1 MSLFDSED
9 IDRELNKIERRLDRA
24 AVIKDIE
31 ALERFKVESDSGECM
46 CDTTCSCQSWPIME
60 STREYTDW
68 RYPTKIKTEGNGE
81 WVRRDDV
88 LNLFKEK

>member
-9 IDRELNKIERRLDRA
+9 IDRELNKIERRLDSA
-24 AVIKDIE
+24 AVIKDIK
-31 ALERFKVESDSGECM
+31 ALERYNPEIDCEYG
-46 CDTTCSCQSWPIME
+46 DTGCSSWPIME

-81 WVRRDDV
+81 WVRLDDV
-88 LNLFKEK
+88 LNLFNEK

>member
-1 MSLFDSED
+1 MSFFDSED

-31 ALERFKVESDSGECM
+31 ALERYNPE
-46 CDTTCSCQSWPIME
+46 TCQDEEGGYDWAIME

-81 WVRRDDV
+81 WLRRDDV
-88 LNLFKEK
+88 LNLFKKK